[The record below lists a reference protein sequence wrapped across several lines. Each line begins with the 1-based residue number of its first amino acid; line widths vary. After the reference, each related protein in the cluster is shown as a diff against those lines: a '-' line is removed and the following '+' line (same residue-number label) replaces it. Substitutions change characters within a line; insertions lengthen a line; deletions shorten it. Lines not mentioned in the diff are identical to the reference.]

1 MMMNYVNETN
11 SAPQLNGIDKK
22 RKPVPLKSTPTASPT
37 PGEWC
42 VGIVQSSGDA
52 GLRISSGG
60 FQARA
65 QRAVSCLLEPT
76 HGDSVACL
84 RVAPDEVWIVAVLHR
99 EEGVSNVLSCT
110 GNTSLQVH
118 DGGLQIKANT
128 LKLNS
133 EHLHVASKD
142 AHMATESAEI
152 VGKQLRIIGTAIKV
166 VGSVMSTVM
175 DRVNHYSK
183 HYLRTTEGVDRVSA
197 THIECEAQQLMR
209 LDAEHT
215 LVSGAQLV
223 KARGA
228 QIHFG

>member
-1 MMMNYVNETN
+1 MNPTTERTPV
-11 SAPQLNGIDKK
+11 SQRPGAGKKK
-22 RKPVPLKSTPTASPT
+22 RATSVPVVASPGNAT
-37 PGEWC
+37 PAEWC
-42 VGIVQSSGDA
+42 VGIVQSAGDNGLEVTSGA
-52 GLRISSGG
+52 MR
-60 FQARA
+60 ARA
-65 QRAVSCLLEPT
+65 SRAVSCLLEPAP
-76 HGDSVACL
+76 GDSVACL

-99 EEGVSNVLSCT
+99 EDGIANVLSCT
-110 GNTSLQVH
+110 GDTQLKVSEGALKITAATLALQSGQLNVVSKNTQV
-118 DGGLQIKANT
+118 T
-128 LKLNS
+128 
-133 EHLHVASKD
+133 
-142 AHMATESAEI
+142 TETAQL

-175 DRVNHYSK
+175 DRVNHFSK
-183 HYLRTTEGVDRVSA
+183 HYLRTTDGIDRVSA

>member
-1 MMMNYVNETN
+1 MNYVQE
-11 SAPQLNGIDKK
+11 IE
-22 RKPVPLKSTPTASPT
+22 KSTTTPT

-42 VGIVQSSGDA
+42 VGIVQASGDA

-65 QRAVSCLLEPT
+65 QRAVSCLLQPAD
-76 HGDSVACL
+76 GDSVACL

-99 EEGVSNVLSCT
+99 EEGIANILSCS

-118 DGGLQIKANT
+118 HGGLQIEASAVALT
-128 LKLNS
+128 T
-133 EHLHVASKD
+133 EHLTITSKD
-142 AHMATESAEI
+142 TCMATESATI
-152 VGKQLRIIGTAIKV
+152 VGKQLKIIGTTIKV

-175 DRVNHYSK
+175 DRVNQFSK
-183 HYLRTTEGVDRVSA
+183 HYLRTTEGIDRVSA

-209 LDAEHT
+209 LDANHV

>member
-1 MMMNYVNETN
+1 MMMNCVNDKISAQQLGN
-11 SAPQLNGIDKK
+11 SDKK
-22 RKPVPLKSTPTASPT
+22 KKLPLRLGATARPT

-42 VGIVQSSGDA
+42 VGIVQSSSDT

-65 QRAVSCLLEPT
+65 QRAVSCLLEPVN
-76 HGDSVACL
+76 GDSVACL

-99 EEGVSNVLSCT
+99 EEGVANVLSCT
-110 GNTSLQVH
+110 GNTSLQVLE
-118 DGGLQIKANT
+118 GSLQIDART
-128 LKLNS
+128 IGVTS
-133 EHLHVASKD
+133 EHLQITSKD
-142 AHMATESAEI
+142 ARMATESAEI
-152 VGKQLRIIGTAIKV
+152 VGKQLRIIGTVIKV
-166 VGSVMSTVM
+166 VGSVMSTVL

-183 HYLRTTEGVDRVSA
+183 HYLRTTEGTDRVSA

>member
-1 MMMNYVNETN
+1 MNYINEKTTEQHTD
-11 SAPQLNGIDKK
+11 SPSKK
-22 RKPVPLKSTPTASPT
+22 QKLPLELKPTASPT

-60 FQARA
+60 LQARA
-65 QRAVSCLLEPT
+65 QRAVSCLLEPAN
-76 HGDSVACL
+76 GDSVACL

-99 EEGVSNVLSCT
+99 EEGVANVLSCT

-118 DGGLQIKANT
+118 DGALQIEANT

-133 EHLHVASKD
+133 QHLHIASKD
-142 AHMATESAEI
+142 AHMATDSAEI

-166 VGSVMSTVM
+166 VGAVMSTVM

-197 THIECEAQQLMR
+197 THIECEARQLMR

>member
-1 MMMNYVNETN
+1 MNYVSEKMPPLQQ
-11 SAPQLNGIDKK
+11 AKFEKK
-22 RKPVPLKSTPTASPT
+22 GKYRPVELEAKASPT

-42 VGIVQSSGDA
+42 VGIVQAGGDDC
-52 GLRISSGG
+52 LQISSGG

-65 QRAVSCLLEPT
+65 RRAVSCLVEPAN
-76 HGDSVACL
+76 GDSVACL

-99 EEGVSNVLSCT
+99 EEGVANVLSCT
-110 GNTSLQVH
+110 GNTTLRVSQ
-118 DGGLQIKANT
+118 GGLQIEADT

-133 EHLHVASKD
+133 EHLHIASKD
-142 AHMATESAEI
+142 AQVATESVQVI
-152 VGKQLRIIGTAIKV
+152 GKQLRVIGTTIKV
-166 VGSVMSTVM
+166 VGAVMSTVM
-175 DRVNHYSK
+175 ERVNHYSK
-183 HYLRTTEGVDRVSA
+183 HYLRTTEGIDRVSA

-215 LVSGAQLV
+215 LVSGAQLI

>member
-1 MMMNYVNETN
+1 MNPMIQKTPVSRPVGSGRKRGPSAHG
-11 SAPQLNGIDKK
+11 SAPL
-22 RKPVPLKSTPTASPT
+22 ASPT

-42 VGIVQSSGDA
+42 VGIVQSAGDNGLEITSGA
-52 GLRISSGG
+52 MR
-60 FQARA
+60 ARA
-65 QRAVSCLLEPT
+65 FRAVSCLLEPE

-84 RVAPDEVWIVAVLHR
+84 RVAPDEVWIVAVLCR
-99 EEGVSNVLSCT
+99 EEGVPNVLSCT
-110 GNTSLQVH
+110 GATRLRVNEGDLKIEAATLALQ
-118 DGGLQIKANT
+118 
-128 LKLNS
+128 S
-133 EHLHVASKD
+133 EHLHVVSK
-142 AHMATESAEI
+142 HTQVTTETAQL

-175 DRVNHYSK
+175 DRVNHFSK
-183 HYLRTTEGVDRVSA
+183 HYLRTTDGIDRVSA

>member
-1 MMMNYVNETN
+1 MMMDYIAEKTAAARLGTN
-11 SAPQLNGIDKK
+11 DKKKRSAPQL
-22 RKPVPLKSTPTASPT
+22 RATASPT

-42 VGIVQSSGDA
+42 VGIVQKNDDA

-65 QRAVSCLLEPT
+65 QRAVSCLLEPA

-99 EEGVSNVLSCT
+99 EEGVVNVLSCT
-110 GNTSLQVH
+110 GDTSLKVH
-118 DGGLQIKANT
+118 EGGLKINAHT
-128 LKLNS
+128 VAVTS
-133 EHLHVASKD
+133 EHLQIASND
-142 AHMATESAEI
+142 ARMAIESAEI

-175 DRVNHYSK
+175 DRVNHFSR
-183 HYLRTTEGVDRVSA
+183 HYLRSTEGIDRVSA
-197 THIECEAQQLMR
+197 THIECEATQLMR
-209 LDAEHT
+209 LDADHM

-223 KARGA
+223 KTRGA

>member
-1 MMMNYVNETN
+1 MNYVTETSTAQQPGSN
-11 SAPQLNGIDKK
+11 DIRQ
-22 RKPVPLKSTPTASPT
+22 KSGPTL
-37 PGEWC
+37 GEWC
-42 VGIVQSSGDA
+42 VGIVQSSGES
-52 GLRISSGG
+52 GLKISSGG
-60 FQARA
+60 YQARA
-65 QRAVSCLLEPT
+65 KRAVSCLLEPAD
-76 HGDSVACL
+76 GDSVACL

-110 GNTSLQVH
+110 GNTSLQVLE
-118 DGGLQIKANT
+118 GGLQIEAST
-128 LKLNS
+128 LKLHS
-133 EHLHVASKD
+133 EQLHVASKA
-142 AHMATESAEI
+142 AHVATESVEV
-152 VGKQLRIIGTAIKV
+152 VGKQLRIVGTAIKV
-166 VGSVMSTVM
+166 VGAVMSTVM
-175 DRVNHYSK
+175 ERVNHYSK

>member
-1 MMMNYVNETN
+1 MTMNYVNEKITV
-11 SAPQLNGIDKK
+11 QHIDSPTIKGK
-22 RKPVPLKSTPTASPT
+22 LPLELKAIASPT

-65 QRAVSCLLEPT
+65 QRAVSCLLEPA

-99 EEGVSNVLSCT
+99 EEGVANVLSCT

-118 DGGLQIKANT
+118 DGALQIDANT

-133 EHLHVASKD
+133 EHLHIVSKD
-142 AHMATESAEI
+142 VHMATESAEI
-152 VGKQLRIIGTAIKV
+152 VGKHLRIIGTAIKV